1 MIQAKELRFGNKVQ
15 TCDAEVITIQ
25 QIFSQSVICESQITV
40 SNESMHMF
48 GSYNDRYVAELA
60 EEVKELDFQDLYPIS
75 LSAQILKKFGFRNF
89 LREEWIISIGNSHI
103 DFEFVNG
110 ILKLRCPAPALTNI
124 KYVHQLQNL
133 LFAIGGYEADIE
145 L

>member
-1 MIQAKELRFGNKVQ
+1 MIQVKELRYGNKVQ
-15 TCDAEVITIQ
+15 TCDAEIITIQ
-25 QIFSQSVICESQITV
+25 QILSRSVVYDSSIAVTNNRV
-40 SNESMHMF
+40 HVN
-48 GSYNDRYVAELA
+48 GSYQDRYVIELA
-60 EEVKELDFQDLYPIS
+60 EEICELDFQSLYPIA
-75 LSAQILKKFGFRNF
+75 LTPQILKKFGFRNF
-89 LREEWIISIGNSHI
+89 LREEWIVSIGNSHI

-133 LFAIGGYEADIE
+133 LFAISGIDIDID

>member
-1 MIQAKELRFGNKVQ
+1 MIQAKELRYGNKVQ
-15 TCDAEVITIQ
+15 NCDAEVITIQ
-25 QIFSQSVICESQITV
+25 QILSQSVIYDSQIAI
-40 SNESMHMF
+40 NKESIHVH
-48 GSYNDRYVAELA
+48 GSYNDRYVIELS
-60 EEVKELDFQDLYPIS
+60 EEVKELDFQSLYPIS
-75 LSAQILKKFGFRNF
+75 LSPQILKKCGFRNF
-89 LREEWIISIGNSHI
+89 LREEWIISIGNNHI

-133 LFAIGGYEADIE
+133 LFAIGGYEFDIE